1 MAGVDTPRAACGV
14 TPQGAMLAD
23 WRSQIGGI
31 LDGITACAAQPRKN
45 HE

>member
-31 LDGITACAAQPRKN
+31 LEWATSGERGTP
-45 HE
+45 